1 MLVTLDGSASTNS
14 TNYNWSQVAGP
25 TVSLSSNTIVN
36 PEFTTPFVSS
46 NTTLTFQLI
55 VDDGAGNFSDPD
67 TVDITV
73 VSVNNPPV
81 ADFGDDGTIK

>member
-1 MLVTLDGSASTNS
+1 M
-14 TNYNWSQVAGP
+14 
-25 TVSLSSNTIVN
+25 N